1 MTYVVVLQ
9 SLLLQYVAHHALDR
23 QYDSQDEEGRER
35 AANLKKARRLR
46 LAELLES
53 TKPIKSTL
61 EPTHLS
67 RDDDNDGDD
76 DGLLNYELL
85 YLSRSRCMTE
95 PADGDADS
103 ASTAAGAPPPAA
115 AGSTSYFSTKALQT
129 LLLNN
134 LQIFVDYVHI
144 RYEDTTTDPAV
155 CQSKIQSMIQSMI
168 QSTQ

>member
-67 RDDDNDGDD
+67 RDDDNDGDN
-76 DGLLNYELL
+76 DGLLN
-85 YLSRSRCMTE
+85 
-95 PADGDADS
+95 
-103 ASTAAGAPPPAA
+103 
-115 AGSTSYFSTKALQT
+115 
-129 LLLNN
+129 
-134 LQIFVDYVHI
+134 
-144 RYEDTTTDPAV
+144 
-155 CQSKIQSMIQSMI
+155 
-168 QSTQ
+168 